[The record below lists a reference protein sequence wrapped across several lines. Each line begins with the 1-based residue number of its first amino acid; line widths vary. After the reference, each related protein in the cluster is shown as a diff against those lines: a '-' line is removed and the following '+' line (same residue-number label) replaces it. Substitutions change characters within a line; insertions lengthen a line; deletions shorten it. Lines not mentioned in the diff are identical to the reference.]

1 MSHAIHRRGVAVSA
15 GPPALELMIRHSR
28 EDYQYNVAP
37 ELRRRR
43 YFVGHSEAGRRK
55 AIRAANRHKPK

>member
-1 MSHAIHRRGVAVSA
+1 
-15 GPPALELMIRHSR
+15 MIRHSR